1 MGSLSGITSQPDVHL
16 SDLFMFILYKISLT
30 LVTNEVITTDDLAAL
45 SETTTKLLRISYG
58 PNCE

>member
-1 MGSLSGITSQPDVHL
+1 
-16 SDLFMFILYKISLT
+16 MFILYKISLT
-30 LVTNEVITTDDLAAL
+30 LITNEVITTGDLAAL